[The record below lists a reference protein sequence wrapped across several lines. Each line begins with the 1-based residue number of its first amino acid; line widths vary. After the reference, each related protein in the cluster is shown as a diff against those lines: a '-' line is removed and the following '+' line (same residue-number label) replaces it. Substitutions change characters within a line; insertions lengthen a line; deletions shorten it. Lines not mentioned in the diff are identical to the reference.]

1 MHMRMWKTRRRYLAP
16 RSLSCSTHNRYK
28 YSSQEISTYMMGY
41 AGIVGCVVR
50 QRTVLNGTTFRWA
63 LSKPALHCLRSL
75 RSAQCAVPIQGVV
88 WWDKFEEE
96 VEVGGSTLGSC
107 DRTAGCSSEMPLRAA
122 LPMHLGTNWLS
133 A

>member
-1 MHMRMWKTRRRYLAP
+1 M
-16 RSLSCSTHNRYK
+16 C
-28 YSSQEISTYMMGY
+28 Y

-63 LSKPALHCLRSL
+63 LSKPALHCAPALCAR
-75 RSAQCAVPIQGVV
+75 CAVPIQGVLV

-107 DRTAGCSSEMPLRAA
+107 DRTAGSSEMPLKAA
-122 LPMHLGTNWLS
+122 LLMHLGTINLEIRGGTTEAKS
-133 A
+133 EMAIFGLYGR